1 VLPGDVAL
9 TPVIEPDFQEL
20 RQLADR
26 IWRQHYTG
34 MISTAQIDH
43 MLDCRFSDDALRT
56 YLQTATSWL
65 ELLRVAG
72 SAVGYCGYAVV
83 AEDPQSLKLGQLYL
97 LDSHRGMGLGR
108 FMLSHMERHAENLGL
123 HTIVLQVNKRNEAA
137 LAFYKAAGFTIRHAA
152 IFEIGGGFV
161 MDDYVMERRRSPQNA
176 GKMRKAGDPRG
187 LRRDPNDWET
197 YSDSPD
203 RSDNNDE

>member
-1 VLPGDVAL
+1 VLPADVAL
-9 TPVIEPDFQEL
+9 TPVIERDFQEL

-43 MLDCRFSDDALRT
+43 MLDRRFSDDALRT

-72 SAVGYCGYAVV
+72 SAVGYCGCAVV
-83 AEDPQSLKLGQLYL
+83 AEEPQSLKLDQLYL

-108 FMLSHMERHAENLGL
+108 FMLSHIERRAENLGL

-137 LAFYKAAGFTIRHAA
+137 
-152 IFEIGGGFV
+152 FERGTF
-161 MDDYVMERRRSPQNA
+161 RRRGDTTALDDAETAAEAVASFLKGVPSPERVA
-176 GKMRKAGDPRG
+176 R
-187 LRRDPNDWET
+187 T
-197 YSDSPD
+197 
-203 RSDNNDE
+203 